1 MAADTNKP
9 QSENNNDFGLPKAE
23 FKPIEATG
31 NNQWLKM
38 TIIIAGIVLIIGVG
52 VVFWLFQRPSSN
64 TKNDFMSNT
73 LENQQMEEEESE
85 DVEFNP
91 NSADATKTTI
101 VESTRPKI
109 EVKENKEMAITKKP
123 QDSASKKKDEPV
135 DSDDAALAEL
145 DKISDSFIAKPER
158 KPSSFIEQLRAGDF
172 DHKNVEKEENNEE
185 EPPIMTVN
193 APKGLYYVVVASH
206 IDMDL
211 AMDYAHKI
219 MQHGVHIKLITPTK
233 GNYFVR
239 VAVAQEKTFE
249 EATHKAEGLKAA
261 YGESVWVMKY

>member
-23 FKPIEATG
+23 FKPIESTG
-31 NNQWLKM
+31 NSQWLKM

-52 VVFWLFQRPSSN
+52 IVFWLFQRPSSN

-73 LENQQMEEEESE
+73 LENQQLEEEETE
-85 DVEFNP
+85 DIVFNT
-91 NSADATKTTI
+91 NAADVTKTT
-101 VESTRPKI
+101 VESTKPKI
-109 EVKENKEMAITKKP
+109 EVKENKDATIAKKP
-123 QDSASKKKDEPV
+123 QDITSKKNEPAY

-158 KPSSFIEQLRAGDF
+158 KPSSFIEQLRAGEF

-185 EPPIMTVN
+185 EPPIMTIN
-193 APKGLYYVVVASH
+193 APKGLYYVIVASH

-211 AMDYAHKI
+211 AMDYAQKI
-219 MQHGVHIKLITPTK
+219 LQHGTHVKLITPTK

>member
-1 MAADTNKP
+1 MAVDTNKP

-23 FKPIEATG
+23 FKPIESTG
-31 NNQWLKM
+31 NSQWLKI

-52 VVFWLFQRPSSN
+52 IVFWLFQRPSSN

-73 LENQQMEEEESE
+73 LENQQMEEEENE
-85 DVEFNP
+85 DVMFNT
-91 NSADATKTTI
+91 NAVDITKATT
-101 VESTRPKI
+101 VESTKPKI
-109 EVKENKEMAITKKP
+109 EIKENKDTVIAKKSQETTTKKG
-123 QDSASKKKDEPV
+123 EPA

-158 KPSSFIEQLRAGDF
+158 KPSSFIEQLRAGEF
-172 DHKNVEKEENNEE
+172 DHKNVEKEEVNEE
-185 EPPIMTVN
+185 EPPIMTIN
-193 APKGLYYVVVASH
+193 APKGLYYVIVASH

-211 AMDYAHKI
+211 AMDYAQKI
-219 MQHGVHIKLITPTK
+219 VQHGTHVKLITPTK
-233 GNYFVR
+233 DHYFVR

-249 EATHKAEGLKAA
+249 EATHKAEGLKTS